1 MQVAGLPDMF
11 EKQTPPQ
18 RSIELEV
25 IREWGLQLILIAA
38 VSALPVLLAT
48 VAWWLVNVAF

>member
-1 MQVAGLPDMF
+1 MF

-38 VSALPVLLAT
+38 VSGLPVLLAT
-48 VAWWLVNVAF
+48 VAWWLMNVTF

>member
-1 MQVAGLPDMF
+1 MHVAGVPNMF
-11 EKQTPPQ
+11 EKHTPPQ

-25 IREWGLQLILIAA
+25 VREWGLQLILIAA

-48 VAWWLVNVAF
+48 VAWWLMHVAF

>member
-1 MQVAGLPDMF
+1 MF
-11 EKQTPPQ
+11 EKHTPPQ

-25 IREWGLQLILIAA
+25 VREWGLQLILIAA

-48 VAWWLVNVAF
+48 VAWWLMHVAF